1 MTNGIEFA
9 VIMNSFQDQRE
20 LWVAI
25 QTLAIILNMA
35 DGQKVKK
42 RKLRGA
48 EKALDVALE
57 SCKRLLEEEKPS
69 MKLTVRESL
78 IDPITGRGKSRYK
91 YRPRFSTSNVTQ
103 DASTRHS
110 TADVQFGELNIFVFV
125 HNKFTYKPGREL

>member
-1 MTNGIEFA
+1 
-9 VIMNSFQDQRE
+9 MNSFQDQWE

-69 MKLTVRESL
+69 TKKNPL
-78 IDPITGRGKSRYK
+78 
-91 YRPRFSTSNVTQ
+91 
-103 DASTRHS
+103 
-110 TADVQFGELNIFVFV
+110 
-125 HNKFTYKPGREL
+125 